1 MSFLLDTNIIV
12 FWLKGRHNIAE
23 KINEIGLEKC
33 FVSEVTVAELR
44 FGVECSPSEL
54 IEEKRSRLEN
64 LLARLQTI
72 PFAIAINTYASEKA
86 RLRRAGEIIPDF
98 DLLIRATAIEAG
110 LKMVTNNSKH
120 FSRIEG
126 IEIEDWTL

>member
-12 FWLKGRHNIAE
+12 FWLKGRYNIAE

-44 FGVECSPSEL
+44 FGVECSPIEL

-64 LLARLQTI
+64 LLVRLQTI
-72 PFAIAINTYASEKA
+72 PFAIAIDTYAREKA

-98 DLLIRATAIEAG
+98 DLLIGATAIEAG
-110 LKMVTNNSKH
+110 LKMQS
-120 FSRIEG
+120 
-126 IEIEDWTL
+126 